1 MGSEHRL
8 QRFAHGG
15 VAMQRQQQRQI
26 GEPLQQLQEAIAD
39 GAEALTPVFASV
51 HRGQDHPLPL
61 PIQTGQ
67 GVGRGLFGHQQQ
79 GIDHGVAGGEH
90 LADHAGGP
98 AVGRRHRCGGEV
110 EQGQLGDQA
119 AVGLLREGVEQ
130 VVGAQ
135 TRLHMAHGDLGV
147 EGRQGRGEGGA
158 GVALHQHQLRPMVG
172 EFPLQPRQGPAGHMG
187 EGLLRGHQGQ
197 IAVGSDAEQIHHL
210 AHHLPVLAREHHPGA
225 EIGGLLE
232 SPDHRRQFDRLGPG
246 AQHDRH
252 QGVRHG
258 RGPDGRILGMLPVDF
273 PGPDAT
279 YQQQGQ
285 AERHIL
291 ALSQLSRPR
300 GGPAATGLGLLIA
313 PAWPGGHSRFPPG
326 A

>member
-1 MGSEHRL
+1 MGSEQGL

-15 VAMQRQQQRQI
+15 IAVQRQQQRQV

-39 GAEALTPVFASV
+39 GAEALTPVLASV

-61 PIQTGQ
+61 PVQTGQ

-79 GIDHGVAGGEH
+79 RIDHGVAGGQH
-90 LADHAGGP
+90 LADDARGP
-98 AVGRRHRCGGEV
+98 AVGRRHRRGGEV

-119 AVGLLREGVEQ
+119 AVGLLGEGVPQ

-147 EGRQGRGEGGA
+147 EGRQGRGEGRA
-158 GVALHQHQLRPMVG
+158 GVALHQHQLRPMVR
-172 EFPLQPRQGPAGHMG
+172 EFPLQPHQGAAGHMG

-197 IAVGSDAEQIHHL
+197 IAIGGDAEQIHHL

-225 EIGGLLE
+225 EIVGLLE
-232 SPDHRRQFDRLGPG
+232 GSDHRRQFDRLGPG

-252 QGVRHG
+252 QGIRHG
-258 RGPDGRILGMLPVDF
+258 RGPAGRILGMA
-273 PGPDAT
+273 PGELTEPWSRGNPRGAMGGERASAGPEAA
-279 YQQQGQ
+279 QQQ
-285 AERHIL
+285 
-291 ALSQLSRPR
+291 
-300 GGPAATGLGLLIA
+300 
-313 PAWPGGHSRFPPG
+313 
-326 A
+326 